1 MDQYAKGQEENNHVI
16 IWPLVDKTWVLPV
29 QSSHEISHD
38 SLLAVR
44 VGNKL
49 LVFMFH
55 GQCELRVPGMQ
66 FNTDKKNLPQ
76 NEKIL
81 KDVSKSCMKKDYDL
95 IMNWIASLYRKTCEK
110 NFFAAASSFRSSRTS
125 LAPSQESKTAT
136 ASLLHLTA
144 KSLHRDGKKCDC

>member
-1 MDQYAKGQEENNHVI
+1 MDQYVKGQEKNDHVI

-29 QSSHEISHD
+29 HSSHEISHD

-66 FNTDKKNLPQ
+66 FNSDKKKSSSKWENTWMCLKKLH
-76 NEKIL
+76 EKRLRI
-81 KDVSKSCMKKDYDL
+81 DYEL
-95 IMNWIASLYRKTCEK
+95 NRI
-110 NFFAAASSFRSSRTS
+110 
-125 LAPSQESKTAT
+125 PVQEDMREE
-136 ASLLHLTA
+136 LLRGCL
-144 KSLHRDGKKCDC
+144 LF